1 MLLPISNVPRDYGWG
16 SRTLIADALGRPAGS
31 GPEAE
36 LWLGAHPGSPSR
48 IDDPS
53 RVGGAP
59 DLAAWIAADPMTALG
74 AGLERL
80 PFLLKLLAAAA
91 PLSLQAHPS
100 PEQAREGFAR
110 ENALGI
116 PLDAAHRNYKDAFAK
131 PELVVALSERFEA
144 LSGFRD
150 PAQVVALLQPL
161 RAALAVV
168 DGQAGPSGSVSAAE
182 AAPAL
187 EHLLDALDAGDLRGA
202 FERLINRGDGVE
214 ALVNAVTVIAA
225 SAVAASA
232 HGASARPVGLDVL
245 PELTPELVTAAA
257 LAEAYPGDPGIVI
270 ALLLN
275 RVSLARGEA
284 VYLPAGNIHAYL
296 EGLGVELM
304 TASDNVLR
312 GGLTPKHV
320 DVPEL
325 LSVLDFRPLPAPY
338 LAAVPA
344 GPGATLFAPD
354 GADFRLVALEP
365 GEGTAAVELTG
376 PAILIAT
383 AGALR
388 LEGELT
394 HGAVARGESRY
405 ITPDE
410 RTLRVSG
417 DGTAFLATTA

>member
-1 MLLPISNVPRDYGWG
+1 MLIPISNTPRDYGWG
-16 SRTLIADALGRPAGS
+16 SRTLIADALGRPAGP

-53 RVGGAP
+53 QAGGAP
-59 DLAAWIAADPMTALG
+59 DLAAWIDADPEAALG
-74 AGLERL
+74 EGLERL

-150 PAQVVALLQPL
+150 PAEVVALLQPL
-161 RAALAVV
+161 RAVLA
-168 DGQAGPSGSVSAAE
+168 ATAAE
-182 AAPAL
+182 APLGRLLGLL
-187 EHLLDALDAGDLRGA
+187 ETGDLRGA
-202 FERLINRGDGVE
+202 FEWLITRGDGAD
-214 ALVNAVTVIAA
+214 ALVRGISDAVSTA
-225 SAVAASA
+225 SAS
-232 HGASARPVGLDVL
+232 
-245 PELTPELVTAAA
+245 PELATAAA

-275 RVSLARGEA
+275 RVSLARGESI
-284 VYLPAGNIHAYL
+284 YLPAGNIHAYL

-338 LAAVPA
+338 LPAVPA

-365 GEGTAAVELTG
+365 GEAAAVVELTG

-383 AGALR
+383 AGALQ
-388 LEGELT
+388 LEGEVT
-394 HGAVARGESRY
+394 RGAVARGESRY
-405 ITPDE
+405 VTPDE

-417 DGTAFLATTA
+417 AGTAFLATTA

>member
-36 LWLGAHPGSPSR
+36 LWLGAHPGAPSR
-48 IDDPS
+48 IDDPAQ
-53 RVGGAP
+53 VDGAP
-59 DLAAWIAADPMTALG
+59 DLATWIESAPEYALG

-150 PAQVVALLQPL
+150 SAEVVALLQPL
-161 RAALAVV
+161 RAVLA
-168 DGQAGPSGSVSAAE
+168 ATAAE
-182 AAPAL
+182 APLGRLLGLL
-187 EHLLDALDAGDLRGA
+187 ETGDLRGA
-202 FERLINRGDGVE
+202 FEWLITRGDGAE
-214 ALVNAVTVIAA
+214 ALVRGISDAVSPA
-225 SAVAASA
+225 SAS
-232 HGASARPVGLDVL
+232 
-245 PELTPELVTAAA
+245 PELATAAA

-284 VYLPAGNIHAYL
+284 IYLPAGNIHAYL

-338 LAAVPA
+338 LPAVPA

-365 GEGTAAVELTG
+365 GEGTAVVELSG
-376 PAILIAT
+376 PAIVIAT
-383 AGALR
+383 AGALQ

-394 HGAVARGESRY
+394 RGAVARGESRY

-417 DGTAFLATTA
+417 AGTAFLATTA

>member
-36 LWLGAHPGSPSR
+36 LWLGAHPGSPSH

-53 RVGGAP
+53 QVGGAP
-59 DLAAWIAADPMTALG
+59 DLAAWIDADPES
-74 AGLERL
+74 AGVQRL

-116 PLDAAHRNYKDAFAK
+116 PLDAAHRNYKDAYPK

-144 LSGFRD
+144 LSGFRE
-150 PAQVVALLQPL
+150 PAEVVALLQPL
-161 RAALAVV
+161 RAALA
-168 DGQAGPSGSVSAAE
+168 ASSAE
-182 AAPAL
+182 VPL
-187 EHLLDALDAGDLRGA
+187 ERLLGLLETGDLRGA
-202 FERLINRGDGVE
+202 FEWLITRGDGAD
-214 ALVNAVTVIAA
+214 ALVRGITDAVSTA
-225 SAVAASA
+225 SAS
-232 HGASARPVGLDVL
+232 
-245 PELTPELVTAAA
+245 PELATAAA

-275 RVSLARGEA
+275 RVSLRRGEA
-284 VYLPAGNIHAYL
+284 IYLPAGNIHAYL

-338 LAAVPA
+338 LPAQQA

-354 GADFRLVALEP
+354 DADFRLLAIEPREGIATVA
-365 GEGTAAVELTG
+365 LTG
-376 PAILIAT
+376 PAIVIAT
-383 AGALR
+383 EGALR
-388 LEGELT
+388 IEGGASSAEL
-394 HGAVARGESRY
+394 ARGGSLY
-405 ITPDE
+405 VTPDE
-410 RTLRVSG
+410 GALRVSG
-417 DGTAFLATTA
+417 TGTAFLATTA

>member
-48 IDDPS
+48 IDDPAQ
-53 RVGGAP
+53 VDGAP
-59 DLAAWIAADPMTALG
+59 DLAAWIEADPEAALG

-116 PLDAAHRNYKDAFAK
+116 PLDAAHRNYKDAFSK

-150 PAQVVALLQPL
+150 PAEVVALLQPL
-161 RAALAVV
+161 RAALA
-168 DGQAGPSGSVSAAE
+168 ASSAE
-182 AAPAL
+182 APL
-187 EHLLDALDAGDLRGA
+187 ERLLGLLETGDLRGA
-202 FERLINRGDGVE
+202 FEWLITRGDGAD
-214 ALVNAVTVIAA
+214 ALVRGISDAVSPA
-225 SAVAASA
+225 SAS
-232 HGASARPVGLDVL
+232 
-245 PELTPELVTAAA
+245 PELATAAA

-284 VYLPAGNIHAYL
+284 IYLPAGNIHAYL

-338 LAAVPA
+338 LPAVPA
-344 GPGATLFAPD
+344 GPGAMLFAPD
-354 GADFRLVALEP
+354 GADFRLMALEP
-365 GEGTAAVELTG
+365 GKGTAVVELTG
-376 PAILIAT
+376 PAIVIAT
-383 AGALR
+383 AGALQ

-394 HGAVARGESRY
+394 RGAVARGESRY

-417 DGTAFLATTA
+417 AGTAFLATTA